1 MYYPDDLVEEIRMRN
16 DIVEVISNYVRL
28 QKKGN
33 NYFGLCPFH
42 NEKSPSFSVTPAK
55 QMYYCFGCGAGG
67 NVLTF
72 IMEYENYT
80 FAEALIFLAEKAGVA
95 LPEMEYSAVAKKQ
108 DDLKTRILEVNKE
121 AAKFYYFG
129 LWSMQ
134 GAHALKYLMDRGLSE
149 ETIKKFGLGYAVTGK
164 DNVYRYLREK
174 GYKDELLNLCGLFN
188 HDEKRGMSDKFWSR
202 IIFPIM
208 DVNHRVI
215 GFGGRVMGDGMPKYL
230 NSPET
235 AVFDKGRNLYGLNH
249 ARTSRKKNIIICEGY
264 MDVIALHQAGF
275 YQAVAS
281 LGTAFTSGQAN
292 LLRRYTEEVL
302 LTYDSDEAGVKA
314 ALRAIPIL
322 KEAGL
327 MSKVIDLRPY
337 KDPDE
342 FVQKFSGEAF
352 EERIANAENSF
363 YYEIK
368 VMEADYNLKDPES
381 KTKFCAEIAKKI
393 LRFTEEIE
401 RDNYIE
407 AIADKYN
414 LGFEN
419 LRKLVV
425 KYAVKDD
432 LMKQAFRPKSGI
444 HSKKDPNEGIRKAE
458 RVLIT
463 WLIEE
468 EKIYPI
474 IKQYITPDDFVE
486 GLYLQVAQILFKQL
500 EEGRPNPAMII
511 SCFTDE
517 EEQREV
523 VALFNTKLEEL
534 ESKQEQEKALKD
546 IIIKVKLGSMER
558 RSENDLPE
566 DMDALKR
573 VILDKKAI
581 EELAKLHISLD

>member
-16 DIVEVISNYVRL
+16 DIVEVISSYVRL

-42 NEKSPSFSVTPAK
+42 NEKSPSFSVTPTK

-80 FAEALIFLAEKAGVA
+80 FAEALKFLAERAGVA

-129 LWSMQ
+129 LWSAQ
-134 GAHALKYLMDRGLSE
+134 GAHALKYLTNRGLSE

-215 GFGGRVMGDGMPKYL
+215 GFGGRVMGDGTPKYL

-342 FVQKFSGEAF
+342 FVQKFNREAF

-363 YYEIK
+363 YYEIR

-381 KTKFCAEIAKKI
+381 KTKFCAEIANRL

-425 KYAVKDD
+425 KYAAKGD

-444 HSKKDPNEGIRKAE
+444 KLKKDPNEGVRKAE
-458 RVLIT
+458 RLLIT

-474 IKQYITPDDFVE
+474 IKQYIKPEDFVE

-546 IIIKVKLGSMER
+546 IIVKVKLGSMER
-558 RSENDLPE
+558 RSESDLPE

-573 VILDKKAI
+573 VIVDKKAI